1 MSQPLPRASRR
12 TALGGTLAGALGL
25 AGCAVGP
32 GAGGGPAAPV
42 TTTFG
47 SRSDGSPAGPGA
59 AGTTDPDADP
69 DADPDTALVEV
80 VLRQLSTAHHV
91 VRENRRA
98 NPALSERLR
107 PIERLHAVHAAE
119 LGTLQALTTTVPD
132 AGGRSA
138 VLKRVAGTEQ
148 QLERRLVR
156 GSVEARSGA
165 LAQLLA
171 SMAAAVTQVRTA
183 L

>member
-12 TALGGTLAGALGL
+12 TALGGTIAGALGL

-32 GAGGGPAAPV
+32 GAGDAPAAPV

-47 SRSDGSPAGPGA
+47 SRSDGSTAAPG
-59 AGTTDPDADP
+59 GGEDTDPDTDP
-69 DADPDTALVEV
+69 DVALVEV
-80 VLRQLSTAHHV
+80 VLRQLTTAHHV

-98 NPALSERLR
+98 NPGLSARLR

-119 LGTLQALTTTVPD
+119 LGGLRALTTTVPD

-138 VLKRVAGTEQ
+138 VLEAGGGTEQ

-156 GSVEARSGA
+156 GSVEA
-165 LAQLLA
+165 
-171 SMAAAVTQVRTA
+171 AAARW
-183 L
+183 LRSWRRWRPR